1 MKDMLDYTLSLLFK
15 IGLVGFD
22 AEEDCIIAYLG
33 EKKSATRRQVQQ
45 ARHRHKPF
53 NEAVKP
59 SSAIGQTIDRLI
71 QKGIVGESEEFDA
84 AGNSKGKLLRLVA

>member
-1 MKDMLDYTLSLLFK
+1 MINRR
-15 IGLVGFD
+15 IGGLENAHTSG
-22 AEEDCIIAYLG
+22 L
-33 EKKSATRRQVQQ
+33 

-59 SSAIGQTIDRLI
+59 SAAIGQTIDRLI

-84 AGNSKGKLLRLVA
+84 TGNSKGKLLRLVA